1 MSLKME
7 RRRCHPDV
15 RPSCYKQPF
24 LDWFK
29 SMGSYDIN
37 ALFMKLS
44 RFVGDKGSPEWS
56 QLRLYHELCSSI
68 FRASKTGRVDAN
80 HIEVTLQVI
89 DADVGARL
97 NFTDRPIHKVSEK
110 AASLV
115 LRLMSHYRELKD
127 QADKRHRAY
136 KRMDPGDRARI
147 DAVLEAIESKPVT
160 GDSQAQGPFTRLE
173 RSRSFADVPLDPLQ
187 DTCYWPLSF
196 AEESSGSPI
205 RVNKTA
211 EDVLT
216 RFSDDPMLAKIMA
229 FELDVD
235 EPDKGSTRTLSR
247 PSSIEQISEFE
258 LEVSHEY
265 VKNNSAHRLCI
276 QPD

>member
-56 QLRLYHELCSSI
+56 QLRSYHELFASI
-68 FRASKTGRVDAN
+68 FRAIKTGRVDAS
-80 HIEVTLQVI
+80 HLEVILQVI
-89 DADVGARL
+89 DSEADTRL

-115 LRLMSHYRELKD
+115 L
-127 QADKRHRAY
+127 
-136 KRMDPGDRARI
+136 
-147 DAVLEAIESKPVT
+147 
-160 GDSQAQGPFTRLE
+160 
-173 RSRSFADVPLDPLQ
+173 
-187 DTCYWPLSF
+187 
-196 AEESSGSPI
+196 
-205 RVNKTA
+205 N
-211 EDVLT
+211 
-216 RFSDDPMLAKIMA
+216 
-229 FELDVD
+229 
-235 EPDKGSTRTLSR
+235 
-247 PSSIEQISEFE
+247 
-258 LEVSHEY
+258 
-265 VKNNSAHRLCI
+265 
-276 QPD
+276 